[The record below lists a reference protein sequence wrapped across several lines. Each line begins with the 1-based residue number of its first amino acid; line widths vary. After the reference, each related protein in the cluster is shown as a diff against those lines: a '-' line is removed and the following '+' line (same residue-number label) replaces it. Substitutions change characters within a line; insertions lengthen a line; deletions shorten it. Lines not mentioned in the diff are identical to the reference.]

1 MDPIENL
8 TLEDILKGI
17 ADARRC
23 RLVFLNHDEEGES
36 ALFTAHLINAAA
48 STLENRNS
56 ETNYIDAF
64 CTAATL
70 PSTNNFVPQELLDY
84 SLSVV
89 DGHLFFDK
97 KLAPGRFSESLL
109 AKVLGGQTFIIKF
122 VLSPQDAAIPVYFHY
137 NFNFV
142 FTKL

>member
-1 MDPIENL
+1 MDLIENL

-17 ADARRC
+17 ADARGC
-23 RLVFLNHDEEGES
+23 KLVFLNHEEGES

-48 STLENRNS
+48 FTLENRKAD
-56 ETNYIDAF
+56 TNYIDDF
-64 CTAATL
+64 CTAASL
-70 PSTNNFVPQELLDY
+70 PSANFVPQELLGY

-97 KLAPGRFSESLL
+97 KFAPGRFSESLL

-122 VLSPQDAAIPVYFHY
+122 VLSPQDAAIPVYAHY

-142 FTKL
+142 FTKP